1 MKKIKLLFIS
11 NKLTIISTFIAGLI
25 AHFYFYTNEVIS
37 PDSLY
42 IGNIHISN
50 AWETS
55 LGRWG
60 IQFVDL
66 LRGGL
71 VCNVLITIICILLI
85 SATTIV
91 LIKLFDIKNT
101 VTIVLISILMV
112 VTPQVAETL
121 MFIYSADAYCLAM
134 LFSVLAVYFMYKEES
149 TKSNILSIICII
161 LALSLYQAYI
171 GVIVTLA
178 IIVPIVRILNG
189 DECKVTLKNVGKSFI
204 IGIIGTVLYYL
215 TTVIFLKITGSSFS
229 SYGGANNIGVSTL
242 KNLIPTTLTTYKTF
256 FKYFF
261 GEGFIYNKYWKRNI
275 INLLIMLIT
284 IINVIYIILKDKQY
298 KNKIDIL
305 FIGLVAFI
313 LPIGV
318 NIINIIAPEREN
330 NLVIGMPYVLIY
342 ILVLKIADIVVEKTT
357 NEILHRITQILIAI
371 ILVTFVLSN
380 NASYMARKEIYNN
393 YYATV
398 TRILA
403 KVENYEGY
411 SKDTKVLIGG
421 LIKYKPEIANLG
433 NGFISN
439 DFETWNN
446 YDGVTVINKFL
457 QTYMGTSINL
467 CDKSEY
473 IRIVESEEYKN
484 MNVFPYSECI
494 RMIDGILVVKLEN
507 NPPII

>member
-1 MKKIKLLFIS
+1 
-11 NKLTIISTFIAGLI
+11 
-25 AHFYFYTNEVIS
+25 
-37 PDSLY
+37 
-42 IGNIHISN
+42 
-50 AWETS
+50 
-55 LGRWG
+55 
-60 IQFVDL
+60 
-66 LRGGL
+66 
-71 VCNVLITIICILLI
+71 
-85 SATTIV
+85 
-91 LIKLFDIKNT
+91 
-101 VTIVLISILMV
+101 
-112 VTPQVAETL
+112 
-121 MFIYSADAYCLAM
+121 
-134 LFSVLAVYFMYKEES
+134 
-149 TKSNILSIICII
+149 
-161 LALSLYQAYI
+161 
-171 GVIVTLA
+171 
-178 IIVPIVRILNG
+178 
-189 DECKVTLKNVGKSFI
+189 
-204 IGIIGTVLYYL
+204 
-215 TTVIFLKITGSSFS
+215 
-229 SYGGANNIGVSTL
+229 
-242 KNLIPTTLTTYKTF
+242 
-256 FKYFF
+256 
-261 GEGFIYNKYWKRNI
+261 
-275 INLLIMLIT
+275 
-284 IINVIYIILKDKQY
+284 
-298 KNKIDIL
+298 
-305 FIGLVAFI
+305 
-313 LPIGV
+313 
-318 NIINIIAPEREN
+318 
-330 NLVIGMPYVLIY
+330 MPYVLIY